1 MFQRLRLFRVPVGR
15 IVLILCAGIALIAV
29 TISGF
34 GWFTA
39 KSSAVTTGA
48 TPTQPENLP
57 TTLVLSDSQIASLK
71 IETLS
76 TSRFRIEKDCVGSID
91 FDEDLAVQVFPP
103 YQGKIITA
111 LAQVGDDVK
120 KGQPLYT
127 IDSPDLVQAESTL
140 IGAAATLELTNA
152 ELMRA
157 KQLYNSSK
165 GVAQRE
171 LEQATSDQ
179 QTAEGAL
186 KAARDA
192 VRVFGKTEEEIDRI
206 VTARQIDPSLVVAS
220 PIAGQITARNAQPGL
235 LVQPGNA
242 PSPYA
247 VADVSRKW
255 MLANVA
261 ESDSPVV
268 HVGQPVEVR
277 VMAYPDKI
285 FKGQISTLGATIDPN
300 SHRVTVRSE
309 ILDPDHELRPGMFAS
324 FTIQIHEPIEG
335 LSIPANGV
343 VREGDGTMTAWV
355 STDRHHF
362 VQRVVKL
369 GLQNDNRYQVLEGL
383 RGGESVVTDGAI
395 FLDNMLTPVEAD

>member
-1 MFQRLRLFRVPVGR
+1 LLVLFGVAV
-15 IVLILCAGIALIAV
+15 IVA
-29 TISGF
+29 TISGL
-34 GWFTA
+34 GWFTP
-39 KSSAVTTGA
+39 KSNAVTTGA
-48 TPTQPENLP
+48 QPTEPENLP
-57 TTLVLSDSQIASLK
+57 TTLVLSDSQVASIK
-71 IETLS
+71 VETLGS
-76 TSRFRIEKDCVGSID
+76 HRFPVEKECVGSID

-111 LAQVGDDVK
+111 LAQVGDEVK

-140 IGAAATLELTNA
+140 IGAAATLDLTNA
-152 ELMRA
+152 ELGRA
-157 KQLYNSSK
+157 KQLYSVSK

-192 VRVFGKTEEEIDRI
+192 VRVFGKTEEEIGRI
-206 VTARQIDPSLVVAS
+206 VTARQIDPSLVVPS
-220 PIAGQITARNAQPGL
+220 PMSGQITARNAQPGL

-242 PSPYA
+242 PAPYA

-255 MLANVA
+255 MLANVT
-261 ESDSPVV
+261 ESDSPVI
-268 HVGQPVEVR
+268 HVDQPVQVT
-277 VMAYPDKI
+277 VMAYPGRAFVGK
-285 FKGQISTLGATIDPN
+285 ISTLGATIDPN

-309 ILDPDHELRPGMFAS
+309 ILDPNDELRPGMFAS
-324 FTIQIHEPIEG
+324 FTIQIHEPIEA
-335 LSIPANGV
+335 LSIPVNGV

-355 STDRHHF
+355 STDPHHF

-369 GLQNDNRYQVLEGL
+369 GLEKDNRYQVLDGL

-395 FLDNMLTPVEAD
+395 FLDNMLTPVETD

>member
-1 MFQRLRLFRVPVGR
+1 MFQRLWLFRVPVGR
-15 IVLILCAGIALIAV
+15 TVLILFAGIALVAV

-48 TPTQPENLP
+48 TPSEPENLP
-57 TTLVLSDSQIASLK
+57 TTLVLSDGQIASLK
-71 IETLS
+71 IETLG

-111 LAQVGDDVK
+111 LAEVGDDVK

-206 VTARQIDPSLVVAS
+206 VTARQIDPSLVVSS

-242 PSPYA
+242 PAPYA

-261 ESDSPVV
+261 ESDSPVI

-324 FTIQIHEPIEG
+324 FAIQIHEPIEA
-335 LSIPANGV
+335 LSVPVNGV

-362 VQRVVKL
+362 EQRVVKL

-395 FLDNMLTPVEAD
+395 FLDNMLTPVETD